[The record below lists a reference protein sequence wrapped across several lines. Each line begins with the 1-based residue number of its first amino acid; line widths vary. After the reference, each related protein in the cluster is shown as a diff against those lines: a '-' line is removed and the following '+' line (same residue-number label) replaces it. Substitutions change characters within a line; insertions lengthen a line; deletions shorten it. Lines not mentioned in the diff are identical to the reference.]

1 MGRGRVNFQTTNSF
15 SGNAKGAGAA
25 ACDKGGMS
33 AYSRELVE
41 RAAKIG
47 LLLMD
52 CDGVLTDGTI
62 YFVPGADGA
71 VAETKAFDCR
81 DGIAFK
87 WLREAGIETGII
99 TGRGGLA
106 VRERVR
112 SAGMRYLVEGRT
124 DKLESFEG
132 IMKEAGLPPERIAY
146 IGDDVTDLPLLKRVG
161 LAAGPADARPEVCAA
176 IHWRTPSRGG
186 RGVVRDAAELL
197 LKAQGK
203 WERTLVQ
210 YGA

>member
-1 MGRGRVNFQTTNSF
+1 
-15 SGNAKGAGAA
+15 
-25 ACDKGGMS
+25 MS
-33 AYSRELVE
+33 DYPRELVE
-41 RAAKIG
+41 RAAKIR

-62 YFVPGADGA
+62 YFIPGADGS
-71 VAETKAFDCR
+71 VVETKAFDCR

-87 WLREAGIETGII
+87 WLREAGIDAGIV

-106 VRERVR
+106 VQERAR
-112 SAGMRYLVEGRT
+112 SVGMRYLVEGRT

-132 IMKEAGLPPERIAY
+132 IMRDAGLTPERIAY

-161 LAAGPADARPEVCAA
+161 LAAGPADARPEVCEA
-176 IHWRTPSRGG
+176 IHWKTPARGG
-186 RGVVRDAAELL
+186 RGVVRDMVELL

-203 WERTLVQ
+203 WERTLAQ
-210 YGA
+210 YRI